1 MSEEKAIYVTAEG
14 KMRTVLGD
22 AYQVFLKLL
31 ETNKPGWRTPTGIA
45 GIEVLIAQIDEV
57 LAMKSPDS
65 EDIEGMIDRAFD
77 AGYKQR
83 DTEYGLKARHVQ
95 ELISS
100 AYKEGKMDR
109 DDETAIQLIELP
121 ASIKSQSSA
130 ISDLTADIEKLRMSI
145 ATSNNQ
151 SWELVLCAT
160 VTDNGKTKEKY
171 TNEKA
176 RKMAVEQLLREDKLY
191 LENCDELGRK
201 ECELRA
207 EQIQLDY
214 LHNMFKAYLA
224 VAQMHGVR

>member
-1 MSEEKAIYVTAEG
+1 MSEEEAIYMTAEG
-14 KMRTVLGD
+14 KMRAILELVRNDLVSANSEGSVL
-22 AYQVFLKLL
+22 FK
-31 ETNKPGWRTPTGIA
+31 
-45 GIEVLIAQIDEV
+45 QIDEA
-57 LAMKSPDS
+57 LAMTTPDP
-65 EDIEGMIDRAFD
+65 DIEQIKEDRFN

-83 DTEYGLKARHVQ
+83 ETEYGLKARHVQ

-100 AYKEGKMDR
+100 AYKEGKTDG
-109 DDETAIQLIELP
+109 DNETAIQLIELP
-121 ASIKSQSSA
+121 ASIRSQAS
-130 ISDLTADIEKLRMSI
+130 IITTLTADIEKLRLSI
-145 ATSNNQ
+145 ALSKNQ

-160 VTDNGKTKEKY
+160 VTDMGKTKEKY

-176 RKMAVEQLLREDKLY
+176 RNMAVEQLLRDDKLY
-191 LENCDELGRK
+191 LENCDEIGRK